1 MKGTETILLVD
12 DEDIV
17 LDVGIEVLKTLGY
30 RVLSARSGPD
40 AIEIYRHKSGEID
53 MVILDMIM
61 PEMGGGRV
69 FDAMKGI
76 NSSVKVLLAS
86 GYSLN
91 GQASHILSRGC
102 GGFIQKPFSIIDLSK
117 KIREILGKPAEKRAV
132 ACIL

>member
-1 MKGTETILLVD
+1 MF
-12 DEDIV
+12 
-17 LDVGIEVLKTLGY
+17 
-30 RVLSARSGPD
+30 SARSGPD
-40 AIEIYRHKSGEID
+40 ALEIYRQKTGEID

-102 GGFIQKPFSIIDLSK
+102 GGFIQKPFTLKQLSA
-117 KIREILGKPAEKRAV
+117 KIRDVLDKKEVTKVKSA
-132 ACIL
+132 